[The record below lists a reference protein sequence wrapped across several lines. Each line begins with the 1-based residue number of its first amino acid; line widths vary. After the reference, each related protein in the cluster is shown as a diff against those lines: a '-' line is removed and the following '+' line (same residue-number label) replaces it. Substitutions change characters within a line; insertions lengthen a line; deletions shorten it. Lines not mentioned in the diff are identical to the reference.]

1 MISFVKEYISTG
13 IIYCFTSLRKRG
25 VNIKAIL
32 SLNLIK
38 AYIFRFP
45 GYCIS
50 FAVRSLWEYKF

>member
-1 MISFVKEYISTG
+1 MCCFLRIVCKMISFVKEYISTG

-38 AYIFRFP
+38 AYISDFL
-45 GYCIS
+45 GI
-50 FAVRSLWEYKF
+50 L

>member
-38 AYIFRFP
+38 AYISDFL
-45 GYCIS
+45 GI
-50 FAVRSLWEYKF
+50 L